1 MEHNLCPAQEF
12 SKQMQQ
18 RTRKS
23 AEITPQAG
31 WLAGWCVKPQKLY
44 FFCSQEVII
53 QTGKLLTLAKP
64 TQSRDMK
71 SFLKLFEDVAGI
83 IVEVL

>member
-31 WLAGWCVKPQKLY
+31 WLAGWRVKPQKLY
-44 FFCSQEVII
+44 FFCS
-53 QTGKLLTLAKP
+53 
-64 TQSRDMK
+64 
-71 SFLKLFEDVAGI
+71 
-83 IVEVL
+83 